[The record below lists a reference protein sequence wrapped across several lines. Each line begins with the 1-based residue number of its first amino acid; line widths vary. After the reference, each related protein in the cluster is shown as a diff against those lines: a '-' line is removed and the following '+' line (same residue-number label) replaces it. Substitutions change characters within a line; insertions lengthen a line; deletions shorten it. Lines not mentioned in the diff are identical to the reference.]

1 MLDPGGQATAVPFN
15 ALAAGRLR
23 EAAALLARQ
32 GDNPYRVAAYRR
44 AADAVAAL
52 KTDVRGLLE
61 AGGIDALKQIP
72 GVGERIAGGLA
83 ELARTGRWAYLERL
97 RGSAEPRDVF
107 CAIPGVGPVFARRLH
122 ETLHVETLEQ
132 VEAAL
137 HEGAKSVP
145 GLGPRRRA
153 ALRAV
158 LAQMLARIRPIR
170 TGPTDEP
177 AVDTLLDVDQ
187 EYRVKAEAD
196 QLKKIAPKR
205 FNPKREA
212 WLPILHTRRDP
223 WHFTA
228 LFSNTARA
236 HELDKVHDWVVIYF
250 HSDSGGE
257 AQRTVVT
264 ATRGPLAGQRV
275 VRWRE
280 QESWWVSPPVDGVCV
295 KGTGEW
301 SRSRL
306 NLFRLPR

>member
-1 MLDPGGQATAVPFN
+1 MLDPEKQPTAAPFN
-15 ALAAGRLR
+15 ALAAERLR
-23 EAAALLARQ
+23 EAAALLVHQ
-32 GDNPYRVAAYRR
+32 DDNPYRVGAYRR
-44 AADAVAAL
+44 AADVVAVL
-52 KTDVRGLLE
+52 NTDVRDVLE
-61 AGGIDALKQIP
+61 AGGIEALKQIP
-72 GVGERIAGGLA
+72 GIGERIAGGLA
-83 ELARTGRWAYLERL
+83 ELARTGRWTYLERL

-107 CAIPGVGPVFARRLH
+107 CAIPGVGPVLARRLH

-132 VEAAL
+132 LEAAL
-137 HEGAKSVP
+137 HEGTKSVP

-177 AVDTLLDVDQ
+177 AVETLLDVDR
-187 EYRVKAEAD
+187 EYRAKAQVD
-196 QLKKIAPKR
+196 QLRKIAPKR

-212 WLPILHTRRDP
+212 WLPILHTQRGS

-236 HELDKVHDWVVIYF
+236 HELGKVHDWVVIYF

-275 VRWRE
+275 VRGRE
-280 QESWWVSPPVDGVCV
+280 QDCLSAYEHEPGPRRADMNLGPRREL
-295 KGTGEW
+295 GTD
-301 SRSRL
+301 
-306 NLFRLPR
+306 

>member
-1 MLDPGGQATAVPFN
+1 MMLDPGGPATAAPFN
-15 ALAAGRLR
+15 ALAAERLR

-32 GDNPYRVAAYRR
+32 DDSPYRVAAYRR
-44 AADAVAAL
+44 AADAVAML
-52 KTDVRGLLE
+52 NTDVRDLLE
-61 AGGIDALKQIP
+61 AGGVDALKQIG

-107 CAIPGVGPVFARRLH
+107 CAIPGVGPVLARRLH

-132 VEAAL
+132 LEAAL
-137 HEGAKSVP
+137 HEGAKSAP

-153 ALRAV
+153 AFRAA
-158 LAQMLARIRPIR
+158 LAEMLARIRPIR

-177 AVDTLLDVDQ
+177 AVDTLLNVDR
-187 EYRVKAEAD
+187 EYRAKAEAD
-196 QLKKIAPKR
+196 ELKKIAPKR
-205 FNPKREA
+205 FNLEREA
-212 WLPILHTRRDP
+212 WLPILHTQRGP

-236 HELDKVHDWVVIYF
+236 HELNKVHDWVVIYF
-250 HSDSGGE
+250 HSDSGSE

-275 VRWRE
+275 VRGRE
-280 QESWWVSPPVDGVCV
+280 QECLSVYEREARPQPSGVNLGSPMQARD
-295 KGTGEW
+295 
-301 SRSRL
+301 
-306 NLFRLPR
+306 

>member
-1 MLDPGGQATAVPFN
+1 MMLDPGGPTTAAPFN
-15 ALAAGRLR
+15 VLAAERLR

-32 GDNPYRVAAYRR
+32 EDNPYRVAAYRR

-52 KTDVRGLLE
+52 NTDVRDLLE

-83 ELARTGRWAYLERL
+83 ELARTGRWAYLARL

-107 CAIPGVGPVFARRLH
+107 CAIQGIGPVLARRFH

-132 VEAAL
+132 LEAAL
-137 HEGAKSVP
+137 HEGTKSVP
-145 GLGPRRRA
+145 GLGPRRRM

-177 AVDTLLDVDQ
+177 TVDTLLDVDR
-187 EYRVKAEAD
+187 EYRAKTEAD

-212 WLPILHTRRDP
+212 WLPILHTRHGP

-236 HELDKVHDWVVIYF
+236 HELDKVHDWVVVYF

-275 VRWRE
+275 VRARE
-280 QESWWVSPPVDGVCV
+280 QECLSIYQREPRPQPSGVSLGSPMPARD
-295 KGTGEW
+295 
-301 SRSRL
+301 
-306 NLFRLPR
+306 